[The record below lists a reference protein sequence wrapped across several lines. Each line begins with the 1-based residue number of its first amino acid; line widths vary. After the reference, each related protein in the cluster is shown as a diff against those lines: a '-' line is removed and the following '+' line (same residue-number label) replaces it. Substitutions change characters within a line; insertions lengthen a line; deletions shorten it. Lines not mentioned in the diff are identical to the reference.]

1 MCECLS
7 ESGGDLRGSSLPYL
21 ALTMIDVAICTELY
35 REQNT
40 HLNDVL
46 LVELF
51 MMTAHF
57 SAWRAHIARV
67 VFDMDDQGA
76 NKPETRRQ
84 PDLSAAL
91 WAFPLKRAK
100 QQVLHRLTGRGYYV
114 QRGERVGVDTR
125 HEVCMPLT
133 MMRQYVYR
141 LSASVWG
148 RGG

>member
-1 MCECLS
+1 
-7 ESGGDLRGSSLPYL
+7 
-21 ALTMIDVAICTELY
+21 
-35 REQNT
+35 
-40 HLNDVL
+40 
-46 LVELF
+46 

-76 NKPETRRQ
+76 NKPETHRQ

-100 QQVLHRLTGRGYYV
+100 QQVLHRLRGQGYCV

-125 HEVCMPLT
+125 HEVWMSLT
-133 MMRQYVYR
+133 MMRQNVYH

-148 RGG
+148 RGVDGRQRQK